1 MILDEMN
8 DPTLGRRLA
17 VCKANPGTLFIFAIP
32 GLIVA
37 FWLIAGV
44 KVALEAGTLSN
55 SGSVTVV
62 CILVLLMVLCFLPV
76 LVRARDRAEFFER
89 GFRFNGREYM
99 IADCRDIT
107 IQHRGSA
114 YIRLLD
120 KTVVTFQH
128 QGRRVR
134 LATRTLRDFSQ
145 QLRQCYSSGV

>member
-8 DPTLGRRLA
+8 DPTLGRRLV

-62 CILVLLMVLCFLPV
+62 CILVLVMVLCFLPV

>member
-1 MILDEMN
+1 MDEMN

-62 CILVLLMVLCFLPV
+62 CILVLVMVLCFLPV

>member
-32 GLIVA
+32 GLIVT

-62 CILVLLMVLCFLPV
+62 CILVLVMVLCFLPV

>member
-62 CILVLLMVLCFLPV
+62 CILVLVMILCFLPV

-99 IADCRDIT
+99 IADCKDIT

>member
-37 FWLIAGV
+37 FWLITGV

-55 SGSVTVV
+55 SGSVTIV
-62 CILVLLMVLCFLPV
+62 CILVLVMVLCFLPV

-99 IADCRDIT
+99 IADCKDIT

-128 QGRRVR
+128 QGKRVR

>member
-62 CILVLLMVLCFLPV
+62 CILVLVMVLCFLPV

-120 KTVVTFQH
+120 KTSVTFQY

-145 QLRQCYSSGV
+145 QLHLCYGSEV

>member
-62 CILVLLMVLCFLPV
+62 CILVLVMILCFLPV

>member
-17 VCKANPGTLFIFAIP
+17 VYKANPGTLFIFAIP

-37 FWLIAGV
+37 FWLITGV

-55 SGSVTVV
+55 SGSVTIV
-62 CILVLLMVLCFLPV
+62 CILVLVMVLCFLPV

-99 IADCRDIT
+99 IADCEDIT

-128 QGRRVR
+128 QGKRVR

>member
-62 CILVLLMVLCFLPV
+62 CILVLVMILCFLPV

-99 IADCRDIT
+99 IADCKDIT

-128 QGRRVR
+128 QGKQVR
-134 LATRTLRDFSQ
+134 LATRTLRDFFQ

>member
-37 FWLIAGV
+37 FWLITGV

-55 SGSVTVV
+55 SGSVTIV
-62 CILVLLMVLCFLPV
+62 CILVLVMVLCFLPV

-99 IADCRDIT
+99 IADCEDIT

-128 QGRRVR
+128 QGKRVR

>member
-32 GLIVA
+32 GLIVT

-44 KVALEAGTLSN
+44 KVALEAGTISN
-55 SGSVTVV
+55 SGSITTV

-99 IADCRDIT
+99 IADCKDIT

-128 QGRRVR
+128 QGKQVR

>member
-1 MILDEMN
+1 MEEMY

-32 GLIVA
+32 GLIVT

-44 KVALEAGTLSN
+44 KVALEAGTMSN
-55 SGSVTVV
+55 SGSITTV

-89 GFRFNGREYM
+89 GFRFKGREYV
-99 IADCRDIT
+99 IAACKDIA

-128 QGRRVR
+128 QGKQVR

>member
-62 CILVLLMVLCFLPV
+62 CILVLVMVLCFLPV

-99 IADCRDIT
+99 IADCKDIT

>member
-1 MILDEMN
+1 MDEMN

-37 FWLIAGV
+37 FWLITGV

-55 SGSVTVV
+55 SGSVTIV
-62 CILVLLMVLCFLPV
+62 CILVLVMVLCFLPV

-99 IADCRDIT
+99 IADCEDIT

-128 QGRRVR
+128 QGKRVR

>member
-1 MILDEMN
+1 MEEMY

-32 GLIVA
+32 GLIVT

-44 KVALEAGTLSN
+44 RVALEAGTMSN
-55 SGSVTVV
+55 SGSIITV

-89 GFRFNGREYM
+89 GFRFKGREYA
-99 IADCRDIT
+99 IADCKDIA

-120 KTVVTFQH
+120 KTVVTFQYR
-128 QGRRVR
+128 GGPVR
-134 LATRTLRDFSQ
+134 LATRTLRNFSA
-145 QLRQCYSSGV
+145 QLRRCYGGGGV

>member
-1 MILDEMN
+1 MEKMY

-32 GLIVA
+32 GLIVT

-44 KVALEAGTLSN
+44 KVALEAGTISN
-55 SGSVTVV
+55 SGSITTV

-76 LVRARDRAEFFER
+76 LVRARDRAEFFEG
-89 GFRFNGREYM
+89 GFRFKGREYV
-99 IADCRDIT
+99 IADCKDIA

-120 KTVVTFQH
+120 KTVVTFQY

-145 QLRQCYSSGV
+145 QLHRCYGSGV

>member
-1 MILDEMN
+1 MEEMY

-32 GLIVA
+32 GLIVT

-44 KVALEAGTLSN
+44 KVALEAGTMSN
-55 SGSVTVV
+55 SGSITTV
-62 CILVLLMVLCFLPV
+62 CILVLLMVLCFQPV

-89 GFRFNGREYM
+89 GFRFKGREYV
-99 IADCRDIT
+99 IADCKDIA

-120 KTVVTFQH
+120 KTVVTFQY
-128 QGRRVR
+128 QGGRVR

>member
-62 CILVLLMVLCFLPV
+62 CILVLVMVLCFLPV

-128 QGRRVR
+128 QGKRVR

>member
-99 IADCRDIT
+99 IADCKDST

-128 QGRRVR
+128 QGKQVR